1 MAARLRNT
9 PSGLRPFSVG
19 PWQRALTEGAKIGNK
34 SLKKASSPLL
44 STPFLSTP
52 LLSQDLSDGK
62 KNSSK
67 MCGSHKNPD
76 RSICPLSSSLE
87 LCTQSGEECFLSFPL
102 LSLSLHPSASPFY
115 PPPPIPYCITD
126 VNKSV

>member
-62 KNSSK
+62 KTAPR
-67 MCGSHKNPD
+67 CVAHT
-76 RSICPLSSSLE
+76 R
-87 LCTQSGEECFLSFPL
+87 TQIGPSA
-102 LSLSLHPSASPFY
+102 LSLQALNYAHRVVRSAFRLFLFSLYLSIHLPLFFT
-115 PPPPIPYCITD
+115 PPPYLTLLQM
-126 VNKSV
+126 